1 MINAH
6 LTGTGCCLPDHV
18 LTNHDLESVVE
29 TSDEWIRRRT
39 GICQR
44 RIARDTEDETTARL
58 GARAARRALAMAGVR
73 PEEIDTIIVGT
84 VTADRQFPS
93 AACMVQKELG
103 ITDAAAYDVSAG
115 CSGFIFALEAGV
127 NSIKVNGAANV
138 LVIGVERLS
147 SILNWNDRNTCVL
160 LGDGAGAVLLQSGQ
174 EPGGVLTTHLRS
186 DGAKWDLLYA
196 EYGNDSKPPI
206 DDMGPAKPFFLKM
219 EGNRLFKHAVNCL
232 SKIAMTALEKNG
244 LAIDDVALVVPHQAN
259 IRIIRAVAE
268 KLDIGM
274 DRFFVNL
281 SKYGNTSSASIPIAL
296 DEAQRSGRIQ
306 PGDNV
311 LLISFGAGLTWG
323 SALIEWTCDRRA

>member
-1 MINAH
+1 MINVH
-6 LTGTGCCLPDHV
+6 LTGTGCCLPEHV
-18 LTNHDLESVVE
+18 LTNQDLESIVD

-44 RIARDTEDETTARL
+44 RIARNIDEETTARL
-58 GARAARRALAMAGVR
+58 GARAARKALAMAGVK
-73 PEEIDTIIVGT
+73 PDDIDAIIVGT
-84 VTADRQFPS
+84 VTSDRQFPS
-93 AACMVQKELG
+93 AACMIQKELE
-103 ITDAAAYDVSAG
+103 ISDAAAYDVSAG
-115 CSGFIFALEAGV
+115 CSGFLFALEAAV
-127 NSIKVNGAANV
+127 NSIRTNGAANV

-160 LGDGAGAVLLQSGQ
+160 LGDGAGAILLQPG
-174 EPGGVLTTHLRS
+174 EGPGGVLTTHLRS
-186 DGAKWDLLYA
+186 DGTQWDLLYA
-196 EYGNDSKPPI
+196 EYGNSSPAPI

-219 EGNRLFKHAVNCL
+219 EGNRLFKHAVTCL
-232 SKIAMTALEKNG
+232 SKIAMMALEKNG
-244 LAIDDVALVVPHQAN
+244 LTIDDVALVVPHQAN

-268 KLDIGM
+268 KLDIEM

-296 DEAQRSGRIQ
+296 DEAQRAGRIQ

-323 SALIEWTCDRRA
+323 SALIKWTCDRRG